1 MYFYI
6 STTSNAYYM
15 NMEYDWRTEDLC
27 TLTSKL
33 YLINLFWYDS
43 CLFDFDE
50 TIQQFP
56 QTVCF
61 YLCLYTSPPGQAG
74 FHNRKSHSLISDIY
88 SLLYGCLFWFC
99 YSLLVDFSRLTQMHP
114 RIFFDTQFLFCY
126 TSWHLLSK
134 TSLWRMLFH
143 WATRLWPSH
152 IDLVYGTG
160 PLAWVLGQ
168 HRFYGLIY

>member
-1 MYFYI
+1 MRQ
-6 STTSNAYYM
+6 SN
-15 NMEYDWRTEDLC
+15 
-27 TLTSKL
+27 S
-33 YLINLFWYDS
+33 
-43 CLFDFDE
+43 
-50 TIQQFP
+50 FP
-56 QTVCF
+56 NWTVCF

-74 FHNRKSHSLISDIY
+74 FHNRKSRSLISDIY

-99 YSLLVDFSRLTQMHP
+99 YSLLVDFSRLTQMHS

-152 IDLVYGTG
+152 QVLWYNLMVLVIHFWSNKQMIHASRQNIDLVYGTG